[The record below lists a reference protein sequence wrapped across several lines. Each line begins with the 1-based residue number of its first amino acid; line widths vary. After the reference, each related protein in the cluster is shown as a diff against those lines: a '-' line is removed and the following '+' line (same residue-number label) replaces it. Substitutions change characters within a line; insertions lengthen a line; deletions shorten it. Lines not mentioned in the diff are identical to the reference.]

1 MKYDDIRPEKTEL
14 YGQYM
19 VFAFIECVG
28 SLIRDSY
35 VASYLDDTDAKCYV
49 LTSKEEPYLIRNKF
63 LFSDFELEDGYLYQF
78 NIPDHFIEDYLNF
91 INGKWSKISD
101 TCKKHL
107 KMYAE
112 LPHFTKI
119 KGSIQTHRLISLI
132 EKCKDYKQLLELTIN
147 ESVPDT
153 SEFYGPPRKENF
165 KTLDEF
171 FEEKK

>member
-28 SLIRDSY
+28 SLIKDNFVS
-35 VASYLDDTDAKCYV
+35 AYLDDTDAKCYI
-49 LTSKEEPYLIRNKF
+49 LTKQEDSYLIKNKY
-63 LFSDFELEDGYLYQF
+63 LFSDFETNEGFLYQF

-91 INGKWSKISD
+91 TNGKWSRIGER
-101 TCKKHL
+101 CKKHL

-112 LPHFTKI
+112 LPHFSRI
-119 KGSIQTHRLISLI
+119 KGSIQTHRLLSLI
-132 EKCKDYKQLLELTIN
+132 DKCPDYKKMLELTIN
-147 ESVPDT
+147 DVVPSDA
-153 SEFYGPPRKENF
+153 EFYGPPKKENF

-171 FEEKK
+171 FDKE